1 MKTFKTELTF
11 ENSSSTE
18 LNDQK
23 INSIIGGTISI
34 GPTKDCTLCINS
46 SNGPGGTVLQQLKQ
60 A

>member
-11 ENSSSTE
+11 EKSSITE

-23 INSIIGGTISI
+23 IKSIIGGTISI

>member
-1 MKTFKTELTF
+1 MKTSKTKLAF
-11 ENSSSTE
+11 EKSSIIE

-23 INSIIGGTISI
+23 IKLIIGGTISV

-46 SNGPGGTVLQQLKQ
+46 SNGPGGTIIQQLQQ